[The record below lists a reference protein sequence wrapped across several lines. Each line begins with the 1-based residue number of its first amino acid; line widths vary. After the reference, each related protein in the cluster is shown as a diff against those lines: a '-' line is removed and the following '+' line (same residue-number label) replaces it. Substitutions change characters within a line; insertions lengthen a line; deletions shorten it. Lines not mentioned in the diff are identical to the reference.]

1 MRAVAVGRLIGR
13 ESTSD
18 AGDDRGRRI
27 MNLENAADAEVFAG
41 LRRGD
46 ADCVAEFCRRYG
58 PMIERLA
65 ERRLSA
71 PLKRRIGA
79 DDVAQSVCRTFVRR
93 AGEGEFTLA
102 DGGGLWGL
110 LCAIALT
117 KIREQAR
124 FHLRQKR
131 SLRDERHFDSVAADG
146 KAAVPEA
153 SNADP
158 TPDEAAEVADIFDK
172 LVAEFDDEER
182 RIIELKLQDYTQEE
196 IAEQMQCSDRTIRR
210 FLKRVQDRLT
220 RMLDDNSAGV
230 G

>member
-1 MRAVAVGRLIGR
+1 MTL
-13 ESTSD
+13 D
-18 AGDDRGRRI
+18 A
-27 MNLENAADAEVFAG
+27 AADAEVFAG

-46 ADCVAEFCRRYG
+46 VGSIAEFCRRYG

-93 AGEGEFTLA
+93 AGEGEFELA

-117 KIREQAR
+117 KIREQTR

-131 SLRDERHFDSVAADG
+131 SLRDERHLDSVTG
-146 KAAVPEA
+146 EGERKVPETA
-153 SNADP
+153 NSEP
-158 TPDEAAEVADIFDK
+158 TPDAIAEVADTFDK
-172 LVAEFDDEER
+172 LLVAFDEEER

-196 IAEQMQCSDRTIRR
+196 IAERMQCSDRTIRR
-210 FLKRVQDRLT
+210 FLKRVQDRLSN
-220 RMLDDNSAGV
+220 MLTETATDDSASS
-230 G
+230 